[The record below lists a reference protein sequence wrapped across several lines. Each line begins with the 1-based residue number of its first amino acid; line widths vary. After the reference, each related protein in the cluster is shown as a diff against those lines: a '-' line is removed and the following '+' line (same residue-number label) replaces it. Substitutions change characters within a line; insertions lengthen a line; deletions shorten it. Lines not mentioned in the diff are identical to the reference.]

1 MKVWLPY
8 TQGGSGS
15 DVSTRFLAQ
24 GLQAAGHEAIPQ
36 AFPHNLQ
43 YLPWW
48 LKTAKPPPGTEVII
62 TNTWNGF
69 AFHRPGAVNITVERL
84 FVLDPAY
91 RAYRSFGQAVFHEGL
106 VRHFVSRSVL
116 TADACVAVSDYS
128 ANALASRLG
137 LPKPRVILN
146 AVDTD
151 FFTPAPVDNRLADWR
166 DRPFRLLFVGNFTRR
181 KGADVIPE
189 VMKRLGPSYQ
199 LQFTSGIRVG
209 QQGSYP
215 ANMRCLGRLSLE
227 QVKLTYR
234 QADALLF
241 PSRLEGLPRTVM
253 ESLACGTPVIA
264 ADTSSTPE
272 AVDHEKTGILC
283 PADDVRAFVEA
294 VRRLA
299 ADNAMWQRM
308 ATAARQ
314 TAVDR
319 FSLPRMVQEY
329 ARLVEKLR
337 PDTFSSRHARQ
348 HQQLSRRRRS
358 FLPR

>member
-8 TQGGSGS
+8 AEGGSGS
-15 DVSTRFLAQ
+15 DVSTRFLAE

-69 AFHRPGAVNITVERL
+69 AFHRPDTVNITVERL

-106 VRHFVSRSVL
+106 VRHFVTRSVA

-128 ANALASRLG
+128 ANALAARLG

-146 AVDTD
+146 AVDTE
-151 FFTPAPVDNRLADWR
+151 FFTPAAVDDRLSHR
-166 DRPFRLLFVGNFTRR
+166 SDRPFRLLFVGNFTRR
-181 KGADVIPE
+181 KGADVILE
-189 VMKRLGPSYQ
+189 VMKQLGPNYQ

-209 QQGSYP
+209 ERGGYP
-215 ANMRCLGRLSLE
+215 ANMRCLGRLSLDE
-227 QVKLTYR
+227 VRTAYR

-241 PSRLEGLPRTVM
+241 PVVWKVCRGPS
-253 ESLACGTPVIA
+253 
-264 ADTSSTPE
+264 
-272 AVDHEKTGILC
+272 
-283 PADDVRAFVEA
+283 
-294 VRRLA
+294 
-299 ADNAMWQRM
+299 W
-308 ATAARQ
+308 
-314 TAVDR
+314 
-319 FSLPRMVQEY
+319 
-329 ARLVEKLR
+329 
-337 PDTFSSRHARQ
+337 
-348 HQQLSRRRRS
+348 RRS
-358 FLPR
+358 PARPR